1 MRLPALL
8 RRSRQVIFFLRFA
21 NKFKISPRYG
31 GIRTP
36 GEILRWGSRSVAI
49 FSELVHATELQLY
62 VNTPKPG
69 MSIENP
75 SPLKLRIMYREG
87 MTLSGVGNLG
97 GGDHEANII
106 LSQCGVPID
115 KRLCEKWPYRKD
127 FDLSRL
133 FLTDLPS
140 GVLGF
145 LSGST
150 PPL

>member
-49 FSELVHATELQLY
+49 FSELVHATELQLC

-69 MSIENP
+69 MSVEKP
-75 SPLKLRIMYREG
+75 LPLKLRTTYLEG
-87 MTLSGVGNLG
+87 MALLGKFGVGITNPTLECLNSAFPLTNG
-97 GGDHEANII
+97 YAKNGLAVRIWI
-106 LSQCGVPID
+106 LS
-115 KRLCEKWPYRKD
+115 
-127 FDLSRL
+127 
-133 FLTDLPS
+133 
-140 GVLGF
+140 
-145 LSGST
+145 
-150 PPL
+150 